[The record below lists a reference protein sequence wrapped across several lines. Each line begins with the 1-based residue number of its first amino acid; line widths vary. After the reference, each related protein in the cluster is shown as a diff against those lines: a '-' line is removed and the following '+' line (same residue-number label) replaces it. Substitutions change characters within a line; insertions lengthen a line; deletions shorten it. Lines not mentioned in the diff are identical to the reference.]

1 MEEAISYDDMVFQLR
16 GIITA
21 KINAAVIKEPN
32 FHHYKHIFGYKVHCS
47 EADQATKNITGKKSL
62 SIIQPYAELM
72 VPGRKTIELKMEYI
86 I

>member
-1 MEEAISYDDMVFQLR
+1 MVIPSITVCSSSRGRSDLLPCSIYDDEYHYCQINTVFVKELR
-16 GIITA
+16 ISLT
-21 KINAAVIKEPN
+21 
-32 FHHYKHIFGYKVHCS
+32 
-47 EADQATKNITGKKSL
+47 KKSL